1 MSTDA
6 LNPPIA
12 TIIRTG
18 IANTA
23 SVAAALD
30 RAGCVVHLTN
40 YPAAVECADLLV
52 LPGVGAFG
60 AGMAHLREHNLIE
73 PITRRIRQGRATL
86 AICLGMQLLCARS
99 EETPGVEGLGI
110 IDAPIERFPEGAIT
124 PQFGWNTVNPDDSF
138 AWSRAGSAYFANSY
152 RLAAAPEGWSCLWSN
167 HAGPFVAAIRRG
179 NVLACQFH
187 PELSGHFGAA
197 LLRTWV
203 NSGMAALANDEANTN
218 TSTNANAQNS
228 SGAATC

>member
-1 MSTDA
+1 MTIDA
-6 LNPPIA
+6 LSPPVA

-30 RAGCVVHLTN
+30 RAGCVVHMTN

-60 AGMAHLREHNLIE
+60 AGMEHLREHKLIE
-73 PITRRIRQGRATL
+73 RVTRRINEGRPTL

-110 IDAPIERFPEGAIT
+110 VDAPVERFPEGALT
-124 PQFGWNTVNPDDSF
+124 PQFGWNVVRPDEDF
-138 AWSRAGSAYFANSY
+138 GWTRNGHAYFANSY
-152 RLAAAPEGWSCLWSN
+152 RLTTAPAGWSCVWSD
-167 HAGPFVAAIRRG
+167 HAGSFVAAMRRG

-187 PELSGHFGAA
+187 PELSGHFGAS
-197 LLRTWV
+197 LLRAWMC
-203 NSGMAALANDEANTN
+203 SSMKALNTTADAE
-218 TSTNANAQNS
+218 TSN
-228 SGAATC
+228 GAATC